1 MQCRCYLPYLL
12 FLWLTLTVLHPAD
25 SRAEEVLWF
34 DSYDEAVDEAKRTGK
49 PIFLEF
55 RCEP

>member
-1 MQCRCYLPYLL
+1 M